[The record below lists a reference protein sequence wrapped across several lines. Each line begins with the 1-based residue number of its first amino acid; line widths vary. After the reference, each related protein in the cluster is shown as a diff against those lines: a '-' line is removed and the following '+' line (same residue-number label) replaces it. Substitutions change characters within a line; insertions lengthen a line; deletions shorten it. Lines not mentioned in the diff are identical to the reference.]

1 MDIEV
6 PDASVDLVVAASPA
20 IEGRVIDV
28 RGRPVVDALV
38 RASRRGEV
46 WERETYTDAKGRFRL
61 AGTCATKYDIE
72 VSEFGVYP
80 FGKAKGVT
88 AGKEIVVR
96 AELGYRI
103 EGKVVDGEGVPR
115 AGCVVTASGTRG
127 GVTGRWVRTDI
138 LGRFV
143 LDEVEGGL
151 WDLEVEYRVPDS
163 GGKDVRAGTTDV
175 VLVSR

>member
-1 MDIEV
+1 
-6 PDASVDLVVAASPA
+6 VAASPA
-20 IEGRVIDV
+20 IAGRVVDV
-28 RGRPVVDALV
+28 RGLPVADALV

-46 WERETYTDAKGRFRL
+46 WERETHTDAKGRFRI
-61 AGTCATKYDIE
+61 AGTGATRYDIE

-80 FGKAKGVT
+80 FGKATGVK

-103 EGKVVDGEGVPR
+103 EGKVVDGEGAPR
-115 AGCVVTASGTRG
+115 AGCVVTAMRTSG
-127 GVTGRWVRTDI
+127 GVTGREARTDI

-143 LDEVEGGL
+143 FDEIEGGL

-163 GGKDVRAGTTDV
+163 GGKGVRAGTTDV
-175 VLVSR
+175 VLVLR